1 MVTEK
6 DIFKLLTKCNV
17 KNTDKLTMHCSL
29 RAIGEI
35 EGGADGLID
44 AMKSYLS
51 EGLFLVPT
59 HTWANVTPENPIF
72 DVKTSVPCIGTLPK
86 IAAFRSDGIRSLH
99 PTHSL
104 TVFGKGAA
112 EYVEG
117 EEKSATP
124 APIGGALSRLY
135 EENGKIL
142 LIGVGQERNT
152 YLHAVDERLN
162 IPNRLSP
169 EGFVIKIID
178 ADGKEMFSPP
188 FHCHKAVGSS
198 DISMQYPNYER
209 AFEYHGAITYHR
221 LGNATVRC
229 CDARKMTDV
238 VRLLWKNADHDLC
251 INIEEIPKKYYEKT
265 VI

>member
-6 DIFKLLTKCNV
+6 DIFKILSECNI
-17 KNTDKLTMHCSL
+17 KKTDKVTMHCSL
-29 RAIGEI
+29 RAIGQI

-59 HTWANVTPENPIF
+59 HTWANVNRENPIF
-72 DVKTSVPCIGTLPK
+72 DVSSSIPCIGTLPK

-112 EYVEG
+112 EYVKG

-124 APIGGALSRLY
+124 APLGGALSRLY

-162 IPNRLSP
+162 ISNRLSP
-169 EGFVIKIID
+169 DGFVIKITD
-178 ADGKEMFSPP
+178 SDGKETFSPP
-188 FHCHKAVGSS
+188 FHCHKAVGSP
-198 DISMQYPNYER
+198 DISMQYPNYEK
-209 AFEYHGAITYHR
+209 AFEYHGAITYTR

-229 CDARKMTDV
+229 CDARKITNV
-238 VRLLWKNADHDLC
+238 VRLLWQKTDHDLC
-251 INIEEIPKKYYEKT
+251 INIEEIPREYYENT